1 LPLPDPELDLLLE
14 MLAEDPA
21 SGPFLQVGEELLRRS
36 RWEEAVE
43 VLWNGLAQQP
53 DRRGWEWLARAALE
67 AGRYDVARAALIE
80 VERDPRLNPEMARV
94 EILVLERSGRLEQAR
109 ACAERFLSVDPMD
122 VVVTSVIER
131 LDAPPPSSSVRAAD
145 PFYTVDRAERYVEIG
160 RADRALRVFRRIQ
173 LANPKDT
180 AIELRIRQLLT
191 APSHIEDDLSAEL
204 TDPGLVP
211 PEPDL
216 SDLLHS
222 AAGPPLAKAT
232 PSLSSPR
239 LSTPHPSTQHSSTPP
254 PSTQA
259 GRSHRSG
266 PPHSPTRGGSHEDE
280 LPTDVPAPTRGRAPE
295 SRAPEAQRSPDLPP
309 KLTEALEGEQD
320 PDELPTQRMEL
331 STALKRY
338 ADLMEHDDD
347 STDDPQSPQRGRP
360 TGTR

>member
-36 RWEEAVE
+36 RWEEAVQ

-80 VERDPRLNPEMARV
+80 VDRDPRTNPEMARI

-109 ACAERFLSVDPMD
+109 ACADRFLAIDPRD

-145 PFYTVDRAERYVEIG
+145 PFYTVDRAERYVELG

-173 LANPKDT
+173 LANPKDQ

-191 APSHIEDDLSAEL
+191 APSNIEDDLSAEL

-211 PEPDL
+211 PEPDPHDL
-216 SDLLHS
+216 SHS
-222 AAGPPLAKAT
+222 LQGPPLAKAT

-239 LSTPHPSTQHSSTPP
+239 MGTPGG
-254 PSTQA
+254 A
-259 GRSHRSG
+259 HRSYMPG
-266 PPHSPTRGGSHEDE
+266 HEPDE
-280 LPTDVPAPTRGRAPE
+280 LPTDVPAPTRGRVPE

-309 KLTEALEGEQD
+309 KLSEGGLSEGGLSEGGLEGAHD
-320 PDELPTQRMEL
+320 ADELPTQRMEL
-331 STALKRY
+331 SAALKRY
-338 ADLMEHDDD
+338 ADLADREEDDR
-347 STDDPQSPQRGRP
+347 TDDPQSPQRTQGGRKA
-360 TGTR
+360 GTR